1 MAMKEFT
8 TKQIIGVTIAGLATV
23 TLNDLSMRIRQE
35 AGMSATMQ
43 RVSGTLGIVG
53 PASMVTLAE
62 RLTPEQAVVAT
73 WTLMGVAGLHYIVR
87 SAVERAKAVAD
98 ATDEGLEVG
107 AWLSGRIPR
116 GYGKARS

>member
-8 TKQIIGVTIAGLATV
+8 TKQIIGVAIAGLATV
-23 TLNDLSMRIRQE
+23 ALNDLSMRIRQE

-62 RLTPEQAVVAT
+62 RLTPEQAVVAI

-107 AWLSGRIPR
+107 AWLSGQIPR
-116 GYGKARS
+116 GYEKARS